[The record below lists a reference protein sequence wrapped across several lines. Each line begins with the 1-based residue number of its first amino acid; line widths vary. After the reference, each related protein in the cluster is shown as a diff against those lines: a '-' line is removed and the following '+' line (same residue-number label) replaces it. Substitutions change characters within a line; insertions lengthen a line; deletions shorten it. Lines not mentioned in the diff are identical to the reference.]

1 MGWQPRP
8 AEIDAV
14 RQYAVGGANA
24 ILQGETSAY
33 EGAKLLWLMSIELG
47 LMEEALR
54 TFAGLAS
61 EWEDAPERRD
71 EVRERNRCRSGQNTS
86 ALWAVVVG

>member
-1 MGWQPRP
+1 MGWPPRP
-8 AEIDAV
+8 AQIDAV
-14 RQYAVGGANA
+14 RQYAVGVANA

-71 EVRERNRCRSGQNTS
+71 EYEREI
-86 ALWAVVVG
+86 VVAADRIRAHFGP